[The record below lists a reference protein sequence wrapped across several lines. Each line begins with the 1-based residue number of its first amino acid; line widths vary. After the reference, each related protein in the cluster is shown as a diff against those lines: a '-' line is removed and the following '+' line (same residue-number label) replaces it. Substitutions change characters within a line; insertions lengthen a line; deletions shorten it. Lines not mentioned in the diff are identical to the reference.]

1 MFGVMLLV
9 HNVNFISELFD
20 GRVNMAFRTLCSG
33 LEFGIKQM
41 RQFGITD
48 CSGIAIVAIASIA
61 SIAIIAITAIIA
73 TLPTTGAGALGGRFG
88 AGCIT
93 RSLKH
98 SCREEQ
104 RIGKSTN
111 VAKVQGAIAII

>member
-1 MFGVMLLV
+1 
-9 HNVNFISELFD
+9 
-20 GRVNMAFRTLCSG
+20 MAFRTLCSG

-41 RQFGITD
+41 RQFGFID
-48 CSGIAIVAIASIA
+48 CNGIAATA
-61 SIAIIAITAIIA
+61 SIAIIAIVAIIA
-73 TLPTTGAGALGGRFG
+73 TLPTVGAGALGGRFG

-93 RSLKH
+93 RNLKH
-98 SCREEQ
+98 NCREEQ